1 MQSEQIR
8 DLQRKQL
15 EFFRSGRTRDVD
27 FRMDQ
32 LRKLREVLERNEAR
46 IYDALK
52 SDLRKPS
59 FEAYGG
65 ELGITLEEIRHTLGN
80 LRSWARPRRVP
91 TPLSLFP
98 SQSRI
103 LLDPRGVVL
112 VIGPWNYPF
121 QLLLTPLVGAIAAGN
136 CVILKP
142 SELAPKSSQLIAEMI
157 AEIFPA
163 AFVVVVEGGRETGAA
178 LLAEKWDY
186 IFFTGGTGVGR
197 VVAESAARH
206 LTPVTLELGGKSP
219 CVVAPDAH
227 LDIAARKIAWA
238 KYYNAGQSCVS
249 PDYLLVHRSVKGPLL
264 EKIRTNVREFF
275 GADPLQSPDYARII
289 NTAHFD
295 RLERL
300 LAGGKFLLGGERD
313 REQLYL
319 APVILDEVRME
330 DPVMADEIFGPI
342 LPVLEY
348 ESLDEAIA
356 LIDQRPAPLSLYV
369 FTRSKATENELLSRV
384 AFGGGCVND
393 AMIHLANPYLPF
405 GGIGS
410 SGCGAYHGKYTFETF
425 SHRKSIVSSPSFP
438 DIKIRYQP
446 YRDKLRLLKKLMK

>member
-15 EFFRSGRTRDVD
+15 EFFKSGRTRDLD
-27 FRMDQ
+27 FRIDQ
-32 LRKLREVLERNEAR
+32 LGKLREGLERNEAR
-46 IYDALK
+46 IYEALK
-52 SDLRKPS
+52 SDLRKPP

-65 ELGITLEEIRHTLGN
+65 EVGILLEEIRHTMAN

-103 LLDPRGVVL
+103 LMDPRGVVL
-112 VIGPWNYPF
+112 IIGPWNYPF

-136 CVILKP
+136 CVVLKP
-142 SELAPKSSQLIAEMI
+142 SELAPQSSRLIAEMVTG
-157 AEIFPA
+157 IFPEVLVA
-163 AFVVVVEGGRETGAA
+163 AVEGNRETGAA

-197 VVAESAARH
+197 IVAEAAARH

-219 CVVAPDAH
+219 CVVSADAQ
-227 LDIAARKIAWA
+227 LDVTARKITWA
-238 KYYNAGQSCVS
+238 KFYNAGQTCVS
-249 PDYLLVHRSVKGPLL
+249 PDYLLAHRSIKVPLL
-264 EKIRTNVREFF
+264 ERILKNVREFF
-275 GADPLQSPDYARII
+275 GPDPSQSPDYARIV
-289 NTAHFD
+289 NVAHFD
-295 RLERL
+295 RLESLR
-300 LAGGKFLLGGERD
+300 AGGKLLLDGEHN
-313 REQLYL
+313 REQLYM

-342 LPVLEY
+342 LPVMEY
-348 ESLDEAIA
+348 ETLDEAIA
-356 LIDQRPAPLSLYV
+356 IIDQRPAPLSFYV

-405 GGIGS
+405 GGVGS
-410 SGCGAYHGKYTFETF
+410 SGSGAYHGKYSFETF
-425 SHRKSIVSSPSFP
+425 SHRKSIVSSPFFP